1 MLSLINLM
9 IYFSNFFT
17 RKKEKKIQV
26 SKSFFFKAIFTQTD
40 IRIRIRIS
48 ETKTAR
54 KIEINFFKKVFLP
67 VQND

>member
-1 MLSLINLM
+1 M

-26 SKSFFFKAIFTQTD
+26 SKSFFQGYFHTN
-40 IRIRIRIS
+40 RHSNIRIS